1 MGIDGFTP
9 KGGSAAARPL
19 RGEEHK
25 EILSP
30 LDVWSQ
36 AKPDESVGTIILLI
50 PYVFP
55 HGIRMNSVCLFHLF
69 LIDCH
74 FFG

>member
-9 KGGSAAARPL
+9 KGGCAAARPL
-19 RGEEHK
+19 RGKEHK

-36 AKPDESVGTIILLI
+36 AKPDESVGTVKMINVHVL
-50 PYVFP
+50 V
-55 HGIRMNSVCLFHLF
+55 HGLCMFSA
-69 LIDCH
+69 
-74 FFG
+74 

>member
-50 PYVFP
+50 PYV
-55 HGIRMNSVCLFHLF
+55 GAS
-69 LIDCH
+69 
-74 FFG
+74 